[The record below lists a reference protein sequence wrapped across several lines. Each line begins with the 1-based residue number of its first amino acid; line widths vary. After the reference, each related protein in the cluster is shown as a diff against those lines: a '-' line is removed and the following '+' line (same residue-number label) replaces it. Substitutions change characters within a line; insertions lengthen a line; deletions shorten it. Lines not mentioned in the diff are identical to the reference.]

1 MEERPMRAP
10 GLSTD
15 MEGKEL
21 ALWLKKAWQGL
32 GDLKVTQ
39 GRARV
44 WVSYFSF
51 QYVLCMG
58 GRP

>member
-1 MEERPMRAP
+1 MRAP